1 MSGNGKTAE
10 KEAVV
15 KEFVSRGNNTKLK
28 KKAAKA
34 RHSYAR
40 KSVQFSVKELAADK
54 SLWALIAYA
63 AAVIA
68 VILVGM
74 LACKVQVVAVCAIV
88 VIETLLAACLHNLPI
103 WLHAVVIAAEI
114 LSGIIFKRALFM
126 VIEAVL
132 YLAAIF
138 ALNVIRQEKR

>member
-15 KEFVSRGNNTKLK
+15 KEFVSKGNNTKLK

-34 RHSYAR
+34 KHAYAK
-40 KSVQFSVKELAADK
+40 KSIQFSGKELVRDK
-54 SLWALIAYA
+54 SLWALAAYA

-68 VILVGM
+68 VILLGTLV
-74 LACKVQVVAVCAIV
+74 CRVPVVAVCSIV

-114 LSGIIFKRALFM
+114 LSGVIFERALFM
-126 VIEAVL
+126 GIEAVL

-138 ALNVIRQEKR
+138 ALKVIRQEK

>member
-15 KEFVSRGNNTKLK
+15 KEFVSKGNNTKLK

-34 RHSYAR
+34 RHAYTK
-40 KSVQFSVKELAADK
+40 KSVQFSVKELIADK
-54 SLWALIAYA
+54 SLLALIAYA

-68 VILVGM
+68 VILLGTLV
-74 LACKVQVVAVCAIV
+74 CRVPVVAVCSIV

-103 WLHAVVIAAEI
+103 WLHVVVIAAEI
-114 LSGIIFKRALFM
+114 LSGIIFERALFM

-138 ALNVIRQEKR
+138 ALKVIRQGK